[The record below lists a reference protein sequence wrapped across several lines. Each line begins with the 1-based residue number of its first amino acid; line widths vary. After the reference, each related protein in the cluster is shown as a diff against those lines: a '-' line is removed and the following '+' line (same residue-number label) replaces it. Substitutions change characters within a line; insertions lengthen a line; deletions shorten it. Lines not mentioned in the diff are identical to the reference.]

1 MDNLYYIFIILFVI
15 TLYFSFEFT
24 MIESAFLSLTHLKI
38 KQFENENYDLYK
50 DVIALY
56 KDDRIYST
64 LLLLDYTANT
74 LVSILLGIVL
84 FLKFN
89 YAGIV
94 LGALVIPVV
103 IIVFGESVPKAIGKQ
118 RYEKIVLKKSKMLRT
133 LTKISL
139 GFVNFITILTSGIVR
154 VIGDKNYKRP
164 LITKGE
170 LIDAVSLSAEAGILN
185 TEESRIIENV
195 MDFQDAMAKD
205 VMTPRTDMVAINK
218 DLSFKEIIKIIN
230 EESFSRLPV
239 YDEDLD
245 DIIGI
250 LHVKDLIGLGDN
262 ELLSHRLD
270 ILKPVLYTYEYK
282 PIGQLFNEMRLKR
295 FSVAIVNDE
304 YGGTEGM
311 ITTEDL
317 IEKILGSISDEYDED
332 DDEDYIKINKN
343 EYLIDGSMNLDDFN
357 YTFGTEL
364 ESEEIDTIAGYIIE
378 KIDRF
383 PKTGEKLNIDGLNL
397 TISSSKKNRI
407 EKLILKI

>member
-1 MDNLYYIFIILFVI
+1 MDNLHYIFIILFLI

-50 DVIALY
+50 DVISLY

-74 LVSILLGIVL
+74 LVSILLGIIF
-84 FLKFN
+84 FLEFD
-89 YAGIV
+89 YWGII
-94 LGALVIPVV
+94 LGALISPVV

-118 RYEKIVLKKSKMLRT
+118 RYEKIVLKKAKMLKF

-139 GFVNFITILTSGIVR
+139 GFVNFITILTSAIVR
-154 VIGDKNYKRP
+154 IIGEKNYKRP

-205 VMTPRTDMVAINK
+205 IMTPRTDMIAIDK
-218 DLSFKEIIKIIN
+218 DLSFKEIIEIIN
-230 EESFSRLPV
+230 EESFSRMPV
-239 YDEDLD
+239 YNEDLD
-245 DIIGI
+245 DIIGL
-250 LHVKDLIGLGDN
+250 LHVKDLIGLDDN
-262 ELLSHRLD
+262 ELLRNRLD

-282 PIGQLFNEMRLKR
+282 PIGQLFNEMRIKR

-332 DDEDYIKINKN
+332 EDEDYIKISKN
-343 EYLIDGSMNLDDFN
+343 EYLIDGSMNLNDFN
-357 YTFGTEL
+357 YTFGAEL

-383 PKTGEKLNIDGLNL
+383 PKTGEKLIIDGLNF
-397 TISSSKKNRI
+397 TISNSKKNRI